1 MTEHETPKH
10 KLRVMLDEID
20 LPVQPGHRS
29 ARTENHTRMD
39 RAISW
44 LECHDACPEDK
55 PDERFLF
62 LWIAFNAAYG
72 ADDHVKFQRSKNK
85 PDDHKKFDDFLHL
98 IVQRDNGGRLVDFI
112 RTHTSSLREIM
123 ETRFLFID
131 FWRGEYSNAD
141 RSKWERYFEET
152 KNSMKHALQN
162 VRSGRRKDFDLT
174 TVLGFAFD
182 RLYTLRNQLMH
193 GNASWRD
200 KYNRSSLKIGNA
212 VLGSCIPVILEIM
225 LEVTAKNPDMLW
237 GGRVAYP
244 PYLPSPDDDTSK
256 KPPRRDK
263 LL

>member
-10 KLRVMLDEID
+10 PLRKMLDAID

-29 ARTENHTRMD
+29 ERAENHTRMD

-72 ADDHVKFQRSKNK
+72 ADDHLKLRNESKPN
-85 PDDHKKFDDFLHL
+85 DHKKFDDFLH
-98 IVQRDNGGRLVDFI
+98 IVVKHDKGSRLADFI
-112 RTHTSSLREIM
+112 RAHTKSLREIM

-141 RSKWERYFEET
+141 RSTWKKYFEET
-152 KNSMKHALQN
+152 QDSMKRALRD
-162 VRSGRRKDFDLT
+162 VSSGRGKNFDFV

-182 RLYTLRNQLMH
+182 RLYTLRNQLIH

-200 KYNRSSLKIGNA
+200 KYNRSSLKVGNA

-225 LEVTAKNPDMLW
+225 LAATAKNPDMLW

-244 PYLPSPDDDTSK
+244 PYLPKPDDDTNQ